1 MTTHLGK
8 VKAITNAIIWVPRV
22 PQEHSVRLW
31 TKRPSDLCNFSELR
45 KAWIKGT
52 HRVLFHRAAEGK
64 KLKRFFFTNCN
75 FSKTQCK
82 GPRLFFW
89 IILALLCF
97 RFMFHVLNV
106 RKPII
111 KRKFSSTLLFLV
123 LDFWA
128 LLSGNSKSCKT
139 VSKQELKLC
148 NLIWNLIFNSFL
160 SRWPFVQQISK
171 RNSGGGEQCHLM
183 CGYRFVLS
191 HINFNFDVIIIRS
204 ERKTLKMKFFA
215 FRNLFNVN
223 KKLNLI

>member
-8 VKAITNAIIWVPRV
+8 VKAITNAIIWGPRV

-31 TKRPSDLCNFSELR
+31 TKSPLL
-45 KAWIKGT
+45 KG
-52 HRVLFHRAAEGK
+52 
-64 KLKRFFFTNCN
+64 
-75 FSKTQCK
+75 S
-82 GPRLFFW
+82 
-89 IILALLCF
+89 
-97 RFMFHVLNV
+97 
-106 RKPII
+106 
-111 KRKFSSTLLFLV
+111 FLVHCYSFV

-128 LLSGNSKSCKT
+128 LLSGNSKSCKR

-204 ERKTLKMKFFA
+204 ERKTLKMKLFA
-215 FRNLFNVN
+215 FKNLFNVN
-223 KKLNLI
+223 KKLSLI